1 MEPYEKIKPRIDAY
15 RARLKEKGL
24 KGCIYWLSDEENQ
37 ALRNLVKII
46 RKENGMKRFTEWME
60 GKADMLPDGMNPMS
74 MSLDEIESTMQDQ
87 DLPTASRAF
96 LAGVLHART
105 YEAASRG

>member
-1 MEPYEKIKPRIDAY
+1 MASYEKIKPRIDAY
-15 RARLKEKGL
+15 RARLREKGL

-37 ALRNLVKII
+37 AIRQLVKII